1 MSSSHNS
8 SLLYPIV
15 QLQPAVKATWCT
27 PQCGSNITLLIALS
41 MALYFIHTGWA
52 VAETLTRRLLPLW
65 VGAGA
70 MEFSWNYV
78 LDSITSNAELVSAM
92 IR

>member
-1 MSSSHNS
+1 
-8 SLLYPIV
+8 
-15 QLQPAVKATWCT
+15 
-27 PQCGSNITLLIALS
+27 